1 MRKEKMKNKWR
12 IWLNRSIAII
22 NATLQLY
29 IYIDWYSMKYHEGEC
44 LGYLFVEKILCVM
57 E

>member
-1 MRKEKMKNKWR
+1 MKNKLR